1 MNNKEFY
8 KNIYNNNDEFKIWK
22 KLDNGCYIATMGYS
36 PKNVKI
42 LMTLL
47 KSFEEQYGE
56 EITYS
61 SASDELNLYATNG
74 KLFIYLDEF
83 MHPVSMNGITYNEEN
98 ISVDFKHINN
108 KTIKSLYFYGL
119 STIHEYRGKGACRTL
134 INFAIE
140 YAYYNNFDL
149 VYARTDLINSNSEWL
164 MARAGMKVCENNEG
178 IIAEWVNVSDT
189 QGDYRLHLWLPLKDG
204 LYLEKK
210 KDAIIANSI
219 TREIVKTNHKVKT
232 LTKKPYFNND
242 KVLYNA

>member
-1 MNNKEFY
+1 MR
-8 KNIYNNNDEFKIWK
+8 IYH
-22 KLDNGCYIATMGYS
+22 S
-36 PKNVKI
+36 
-42 LMTLL
+42 L
-47 KSFEEQYGE
+47 KS
-56 EITYS
+56 IVTS
-61 SASDELNLYATNG
+61 SA
-74 KLFIYLDEF
+74 
-83 MHPVSMNGITYNEEN
+83 
-98 ISVDFKHINN
+98 
-108 KTIKSLYFYGL
+108 
-119 STIHEYRGKGACRTL
+119 
-134 INFAIE
+134 

-178 IIAEWVNVSDT
+178 IIAEWVNVSDI

-232 LTKKPYFNND
+232 LTKNPYFNND